1 MSNDAKLLIAQAK
14 AARRRKA
21 GVFFKPKKN
30 KIKNWYTTRQL
41 ITAVNNAFEIQDG
54 RVHINGKW
62 NLQIRGKHMRRLKKK
77 MKIKQV
83 GRWIVRDET

>member
-1 MSNDAKLLIAQAK
+1 MNEARLLIAQAT

-21 GVFFKPKKN
+21 GVFAKPRKN
-30 KIKNWYTTRQL
+30 KIKNWMTTRQL
-41 ITAVNNAFEIQDG
+41 KDEVEKRLSNFDSI
-54 RVHINGKW
+54 RINGKH